1 MTLADE
7 PNATAW
13 WQWLSTHL
21 DLARMTPAE
30 LVRRSGGEITK
41 SAVSVW
47 KAGKSGVNPDKAILA
62 ARILGGSP
70 VEALR
75 AAGHN
80 SLADLIDPAALPAA
94 LPSPDPNV
102 AEIMS
107 WTHLSASVREVL
119 LLQYRRSQ
127 RAALEQA
134 RETARLLAERSSG
147 GDSGDSAA

>member
-30 LVRRSGGEITK
+30 LVRRSNGGITK

-80 SLADLIDPAALPAA
+80 SLADLIDPATLSAA

-102 AEIMS
+102 AEIMG
-107 WTHLSASVREVL
+107 WTHLSVSVREVL
-119 LLQYRRSQ
+119 LRQYRRGQ
-127 RAALEQA
+127 QAALEQA
-134 RETARLLAERSSG
+134 RTTARLLTERDG
-147 GDSGDSAA
+147 NGDSDSPAA